1 VTPAERSFA
10 EQLERTAG
18 VEWRPAG
25 EPNFVCTLRAQGREA
40 FLRAKLPTPKHED
53 WRYTSL
59 AALAA
64 QPFAP
69 APRARAWAGSTRELP
84 AAPRLVFVNGRL
96 DPDATDLT
104 RLPAGVRMGSLGTA
118 LRERPAAVQP
128 HLGQVA
134 APGAHAF
141 TALNA
146 GLFED
151 GAVVEIED
159 GVSCAPT
166 LHLVF
171 LDSGACVAAHPRNLI
186 LAGRHARAAIVE
198 SYRGEGSYLVNAVTE
213 LSLGEGAHVE
223 HDRLQEDAPHAFHVG
238 VVQVAQAARSS
249 FTGQSIALGG
259 ELARVE
265 ARVLLGGEGAT
276 CDLHG
281 LYVATGKQV
290 LDHLVYVD
298 HASPRCVSREVF
310 KGVLDGASR
319 GVFAGRVHVREG
331 ARKTDASQVNSNLLL
346 SEDATVDTKPQLEI
360 LNDDV
365 KCSHGGTVG
374 QIREDQLFYLRS
386 RGLSEALARA
396 MLTWAFASE
405 MVRMVGP
412 EEARARVQRAV
423 TARLPHGALL
433 RHDSLLS
440 EPALGGLW
448 GSGARSP
455 QAEVERSSTG
465 SDLGSP
471 EPAAA
476 STRNGEG
483 APTEVA

>member
-10 EQLERTAG
+10 AELERAAG
-18 VEWRPAG
+18 AEWRPAG
-25 EPNFVCTLRAQGREA
+25 EPHFVCALRARGRDD
-40 FLRAKLPTPKHED
+40 FLRARLPTQKHED

-59 AALAA
+59 AGLAA
-64 QPFAP
+64 QPFGP
-69 APRARAWAGSTRELP
+69 APRARASSLSLLELP
-84 AAPRLVFVNGRL
+84 APPRLVFANGRL
-96 DPDATDLT
+96 DPGATDLS
-104 RLPAGVRMGSLGTA
+104 RLPPGVRMGSLATA
-118 LRERPAAVQP
+118 LRERPAALHP
-128 HLGQVA
+128 YFGRVA
-134 APGAHAF
+134 EPGAHAF
-141 TALNA
+141 AALNA

-151 GAVVEIED
+151 GAFVEIDD
-159 GVSCAPT
+159 GVACAPA

-171 LDSGACVAAHPRNLI
+171 LSAGAHFAAHPRNLVV
-186 LAGRHARAAIVE
+186 AGRYARAALVE
-198 SYRGEGSYLVNAVTE
+198 SYRGEGSYLVNALTE
-213 LSLGEGAHVE
+213 LSLGEGARVE
-223 HDRLQEDAPHAFHVG
+223 HDRLQEDAPGAFHVG
-238 VVQVAQAARSS
+238 LVQVAQGARSR

-259 ELARVE
+259 ALARVE
-265 ARVLLGGEGAT
+265 ARVLLGAEEAA

-281 LYVATGKQV
+281 LYVASGKQV

-331 ARKTDASQVNSNLLL
+331 AQKTDASQVNSNLLL

-386 RGLSEALARA
+386 RGVSEALARA

-405 MVRMVGP
+405 MVQKVGP

-423 TARLPHGALL
+423 TARLPHGTLL
-433 RHDSLLS
+433 K
-440 EPALGGLW
+440 
-448 GSGARSP
+448 
-455 QAEVERSSTG
+455 
-465 SDLGSP
+465 
-471 EPAAA
+471 
-476 STRNGEG
+476 
-483 APTEVA
+483 EVA

>member
-1 VTPAERSFA
+1 MTPAERSFE
-10 EQLERTAG
+10 EQLDRSAG
-18 VEWRPAG
+18 VEWRPVG
-25 EPNFVCTLRAQGREA
+25 EPHFACALRAQGRED
-40 FLRAKLPTPKHED
+40 FLRARLPTAKHED

-59 AALAA
+59 SGLAA

-69 APRARAWAGSTRELP
+69 APRARASAALARELP
-84 AAPRLVFVNGRL
+84 PGPRLVFVNGRI
-96 DPDATDLT
+96 DPDATDLAG
-104 RLPAGVRMGSLGTA
+104 LPAGVRMGSLAAA
-118 LRERPAAVQP
+118 LRERPAALHP
-128 HLGQVA
+128 FLGRVA
-134 APGAHAF
+134 APGVHAF
-141 TALNA
+141 AALNA

-151 GAVVEIED
+151 GALVEIDD
-159 GVSCAPT
+159 GVACAPT

-171 LDSGACVAAHPRNLI
+171 LAAGAGFAAHPRNLVV
-186 LAGRHARAAIVE
+186 AGRDARAAVVE

-213 LSLGEGAHVE
+213 VALAEGAEVE
-223 HDRLQEDAPHAFHVG
+223 HDRLQEDAPTAYHLG
-238 VVQVAQAARSS
+238 VVQVAQGARSR

-265 ARVLLGGEGAT
+265 ARVLLGAEQAA

-281 LYVATGKQV
+281 LYVASGKQV

-331 ARKTDASQVNSNLLL
+331 AQKTDASQVNSNLLL

-386 RGLSEALARA
+386 RGVTEALARA

-405 MVRMVGP
+405 MVQKVGP
-412 EEARARVQRAV
+412 AEARARVRRAV

-433 RHDSLLS
+433 K
-440 EPALGGLW
+440 
-448 GSGARSP
+448 
-455 QAEVERSSTG
+455 
-465 SDLGSP
+465 
-471 EPAAA
+471 
-476 STRNGEG
+476 
-483 APTEVA
+483 EVA